1 MRVEFLEKNYC
12 SVRVVSRTVNGKC
25 KMMIILII
33 IMMIEV
39 KSTDTP
45 WPLPPDCKVTDPQS
59 AYSRNEH
66 FLTFAS
72 ENRNESLNLKFSNDT
87 GIISGSYPD
96 PISFDGLLSRKL
108 SHVNGF
114 VQLHS
119 LTGEGKIDISFDG
132 HSLSIGSQP
141 SEKNVSGNFR
151 VISTD
156 FNGWNNQYVPFM
168 RSTNGISREH
178 GGAISSNFI
187 QHGCSQQGEPGL
199 PFLKSRMS
207 TWGHADVY
215 LNGTIFYKNV
225 WLHSMYTNAYRDS
238 ETHAIYSHDKKSFYK
253 PTHCDDA
260 FTSPFGK
267 KMQFSL
273 VVARNC
279 LDSNPAKVHKTTD
292 MDMLLVFDVV

>member
-1 MRVEFLEKNYC
+1 MVSYF
-12 SVRVVSRTVNGKC
+12 VMMMMMMAVVA
-25 KMMIILII
+25 
-33 IMMIEV
+33 V
-39 KSTDTP
+39 KSSDTP
-45 WPLPPDCKVTDPQS
+45 WPLPPNCKVTDPQK
-59 AYSRNEH
+59 AYSRNQH

-72 ENRNESLNLKFSNDT
+72 EDRNSTIELSFSNSD

-96 PISFDGLLSRKL
+96 PISFNGSLSRKL
-108 SHVNGF
+108 SAVNGSVF
-114 VQLHS
+114 LDS
-119 LTGEGKIDISFDG
+119 LSGDGNIDIAFNG
-132 HSLSIGSQP
+132 NALSVGSQA
-141 SEKNVSGNFR
+141 SDKNLSGNFR
-151 VISTD
+151 VVSTD

-168 RSTNGISREH
+168 RSTNGIVREN

-215 LNGTIFYKNV
+215 LNDKVLYKNV
-225 WLHSMYTNAYRDS
+225 WLHSMLTNAYRDP
-238 ETHAIYSHDKKSFYK
+238 ETHAMYTQDKKSFYNPK
-253 PTHCDDA
+253 NCDDA
-260 FTSPFGK
+260 YTSLYGT

-292 MDMLLVFDVV
+292 MDMLLVFDV